1 MAKELLRTITVCE
14 IGFWVGTL
22 WKLVC
27 YIYWWKLP
35 DVSLIWSRPMVAILL
50 PCAFLT
56 EDNLPKISGSAADS
70 GVTCL
75 LCGGSFYVYS
85 IGMQNWCDGGKIFWT
100 SSFAHN
106 TYFNWPFISSFAQ
119 HDCELSVN
127 FLKKI
132 RTIGQL
138 LLKWLLPWTS
148 PHWLLNWLGHDQLFY
163 SNLNRPLW
171 P

>member
-14 IGFWVGTL
+14 IGFWVGSL

-35 DVSLIWSRPMVAILL
+35 DVSLIWSRTM
-50 PCAFLT
+50 
-56 EDNLPKISGSAADS
+56 EDNLPMISGSAADS
-70 GVTCL
+70 GVTWL
-75 LCGGSFYVYS
+75 LCGGTFYVYS

-100 SSFAHN
+100 KTFAHN
-106 TYFNWPFISSFAQ
+106 IYFNWPFISSFAQ
-119 HDCELSVN
+119 HDCELCELSE
-127 FLKKI
+127 KI

-148 PHWLLNWLGHDQLFY
+148 PHRLLNWLGHDQLFY
-163 SNLNRPLW
+163 SNINRPLW